1 MSTLSQFT
9 GGGATTSIV
18 NFHSSGGT
26 SAANVQVTANSG
38 AREVLSGALTA
49 NTLGTLLSVT
59 GPGRCPQLS
68 AYAKNTTARTIRLV
82 VDVDGVTVF
91 DATSASISTANTGL
105 FAAGSATSGSAP
117 LNPGEP
123 IVFTS
128 SFVVRVASSLS
139 ETDAVAIGYSLV
151 RT

>member
-18 NFHSSGGT
+18 NAHSSGGT
-26 SAANVQVTANSG
+26 SATNVLASGSGG

-49 NTLGTLLSVT
+49 NTLATVLTVT

-82 VDVDGVTVF
+82 VEVDGVTAF
-91 DATSASISTANTGL
+91 DATSASISVANTGI
-105 FAAGSATSGSAP
+105 FAAAGGSNPFT
-117 LNPGEP
+117 PGEP

-128 SFVVRVASSLS
+128 SLVVRVASSLS

-151 RT
+151 RS